1 MYRARFTQRK
11 SPEGQTL
18 REVESRRKSQ
28 WLSNV
33 LAWLGALAGAFAVF
47 ALVASTL
54 HAARLSASPRPNIGP
69 GFSEST
75 TAGIGGMIFG
85 GVLSLVSA
93 VLVGLALLHAKK
105 PLRTLA
111 FFLPA
116 VLCISL
122 LLFIESWAP

>member
-1 MYRARFTQRK
+1 
-11 SPEGQTL
+11 
-18 REVESRRKSQ
+18 
-28 WLSNV
+28 
-33 LAWLGALAGAFAVF
+33 
-47 ALVASTL
+47 
-54 HAARLSASPRPNIGP
+54 
-69 GFSEST
+69 
-75 TAGIGGMIFG
+75 MIFG